1 MALTSTDHVTEE
13 TYRRLALGNTQLE
26 LHRGQ
31 LREKPGMSV
40 EHNDVWEGLLAQL
53 FRQLDR
59 SEYRLRADF
68 GRLRHSADTYY
79 IPDLMVIPA
88 AMVKALRQQ
97 PGSLDAYGDP
107 LPLVVE
113 IWSPSTGDYDIY
125 AKLPD
130 YQHRGDREIWDIHPY
145 ERTLTAW
152 RRQPDGTYAETV
164 YRDGIVHPASLPGVT
179 IDLATLFE
187 P

>member
-1 MALTSTDHVTEE
+1 MAITTTPVSEA
-13 TYRRLALGNTQLE
+13 TYRRLALGNKRLE
-26 LHRGQ
+26 LLRGQ
-31 LREKPGMSV
+31 LREKPLMSV
-40 EHNDVWEGLLAQL
+40 EHNDVLEGLLAQF

-88 AMVKALRQQ
+88 AMVQALRQQ
-97 PGSLDAYGDP
+97 PGSLDAYSDP

-113 IWSPSTGDYDIY
+113 IWSPSTGVYDIH

-130 YQHRGDREIWDIHPY
+130 CQQRGDAEIWYIHPY

-152 RRQPDGTYAETV
+152 CRQPDGSYAETV
-164 YRDGIVHPASLPGVT
+164 YRDGIVQPVALPGVT
-179 IDLATLFE
+179 INLSALFE